1 MMNEVQ
7 FLSGENIPAPYLF
20 PNLVTGW
27 TSVVI
32 YILHLIIGAFV
43 LYKSMT
49 ISLKIYKSVIMQDNN
64 ITKFDYF
71 FTKSLLFAII
81 ALGTCIYHIIVNM
94 KNNYQ
99 LDIILLTIGFIINY
113 CIYEFGFFL
122 ISKED
127 KRDIKLEKKRKEVT
141 QKMHKEIC
149 DSIEN
154 YIFNKNQK
162 NEVEI
167 NSQSYDQNMW
177 DKFYRLKPS
186 ETAYFLNT
194 LDDEKGDE

>member
-1 MMNEVQ
+1 MNEVQ
-7 FLSGENIPAPYLF
+7 FLSGENIPASYLF

-32 YILHLIIGAFV
+32 YILYVIIGAFV
-43 LYKSMT
+43 LYKST
-49 ISLKIYKSVIMQDNN
+49 VVSLKIYKSVIMQDNN
-64 ITKFDYF
+64 TTKFDYF

-81 ALGTCIYHIIVNM
+81 ALGTSIYHIIINM

-99 LDIILLTIGFIINY
+99 FDIILLITGFIINY
-113 CIYEFGFFL
+113 CIYEFVFFL

-127 KRDIKLEKKRKEVT
+127 KRYIKLEKRRKEVI

-149 DSIEN
+149 DSIDD
-154 YIFNKNQK
+154 YILNKNQK

-167 NSQSYDQNMW
+167 NSQSYDQNIW

-186 ETAYFLNT
+186 ETANFLNT